1 MSQDPVD
8 AACERAAEIVA
19 NADALIIAAGA
30 GLGVDSGLP
39 DFRGREGF
47 WRAYPALGR
56 ARLDFTD
63 IANPEAFRTRP
74 ALAWGFYGHRLDLY
88 RRTVPHAGFD
98 ILRALGVSLPHG
110 AFVFTSNVDGQF
122 QKAGFPDDQVV
133 EAHGSIHRL
142 QCLQPCS
149 VKTWP
154 ATRFVPEVDVE
165 QCQLLN
171 QAPRC
176 PFCGALARPNILMFG
191 DWAWVSDEAERKQ
204 RQFEAWRRGATR
216 PVVLELGAGTAVLTV
231 RQFSQSLRGPLIRI
245 NPDAPVTNARS
256 GVSIPLGARDALF
269 RIATSL
275 SARRPDFAR
284 RLAEGCP

>member
-1 MSQDPVD
+1 MSQDPVG

-19 NADALIIAAGA
+19 NADALIVAAGA
-30 GLGVDSGLP
+30 GIGVDSGLP

-47 WRAYPALGR
+47 WGAYPALGR

-88 RRTVPHAGFD
+88 RRTVPHTGFS
-98 ILRALGVSLPHG
+98 ILKALGASLSHS

-122 QKAGFPDDQVV
+122 QKAGFVDDRVV

-142 QCLQPCS
+142 QCLRPCS

-154 ATRFVPEVDVE
+154 ATQFEPEVDAE
-165 QCQLLN
+165 QCELLN
-171 QAPRC
+171 RPPRC
-176 PFCGALARPNILMFG
+176 PSCGELARPNILMFG
-191 DWAWVSDEAERKQ
+191 DWTWASDEAERKQ
-204 RQFEAWRRGATR
+204 RQLEVWLRGTTR
-216 PVVLELGAGTAVLTV
+216 PVVLELGAGTAVPTV
-231 RQFSQSLRGPLIRI
+231 RQFSQSLRVPLIRI
-245 NPDAPVTNARS
+245 NPDVPATHARS
-256 GVSIPLGARDALF
+256 RVEIPLGARDALF

-275 SARRPDFAR
+275 AVRRPDVAR
-284 RLAEGCP
+284 HLAEAIP

>member
-1 MSQDPVD
+1 
-8 AACERAAEIVA
+8 
-19 NADALIIAAGA
+19 
-30 GLGVDSGLP
+30 VDSGLP

-47 WRAYPALGR
+47 WGAYPALGR

-122 QKAGFPDDQVV
+122 QKAGFLDGQVV
-133 EAHGSIHRL
+133 EVHGTIHRL
-142 QCLQPCS
+142 QCLRPCS

-154 ATRFVPEVDVE
+154 ATQFVPEVDAE
-165 QCQLLN
+165 QCELLN
-171 QAPRC
+171 RLPRC
-176 PFCGALARPNILMFG
+176 PSCGELARPNILMFG
-191 DWAWVSDEAERKQ
+191 DWTWASDEAERKQ
-204 RQFEAWRRGATR
+204 RQLEVWLRGTTR
-216 PVVLELGAGTAVLTV
+216 PVVLELGAGTAVPTV
-231 RQFSQSLRGPLIRI
+231 RQFSQSLRVPLIRI
-245 NPDAPVTNARS
+245 NPDVPVTNARS
-256 GVSIPLGARDALF
+256 CVSIPLGARDALF

-275 SARRPDFAR
+275 AVRRPDVAR
-284 RLAEGCP
+284 HLAERCP